1 MTDKMLTMSR
11 RDAKLGPSI
20 SCRTQKQGDE
30 NGAKATDI
38 ALEGIH
44 LSAVELCALLNNGN
58 AYQRLYV
65 LGEKGELPEVAFPQ
79 FGAIPLQ
86 GKIDHAVVTLY
97 VGSREQEIKL
107 GICKL
112 ARLRL
117 TCNKGGSTELS
128 CQVQATPTLDRRIA
142 QLIESMAENVQ
153 VEIEYEHN
161 AEQAELPIAA
171 DAEAEEGEEQDEKP
185 TRARRTRKGRNGDRV
200 GAH

>member
-1 MTDKMLTMSR
+1 MTDKLQRISR

-20 SCRTQKQGDE
+20 NCRTQKQGDE

-44 LSAVELCALLNNGN
+44 LAPVELCALLDNGN

-97 VGSREQEIKL
+97 VGSRETEIKL

-112 ARLRL
+112 ARMRL
-117 TCNKGGSTELS
+117 ELHKGGATELS
-128 CQVQATPTLDRRIA
+128 CQVQATPTLDTRVA
-142 QLIESMAENVQ
+142 KLIDSMAEAVQ
-153 VEIEYEHN
+153 VEIE
-161 AEQAELPIAA
+161 
-171 DAEAEEGEEQDEKP
+171 
-185 TRARRTRKGRNGDRV
+185 
-200 GAH
+200 